1 MASAQELRDAIA
13 ALEAQMPKVYG
24 ETRKRYGER
33 LAKLQSQLRRAKNP
47 ARVGSGGRFQ
57 RCVEAVAASG
67 SADDPAAVCAAA
79 GRRKYGAAKF
89 AAMAAAGR
97 RRAGRHNP
105 LDDAARLYEEFHGK
119 PSAEVVEVEETLH
132 VHDVL
137 AELGELLRLDVI
149 ALDGARVKLSG
160 FEGALLCSNEQGSQ
174 LFIRGGD
181 QFIDLDVFEIAEPH
195 ESEVLGTVKRIWY
208 GTEKL
213 HLGKDGGRA
222 KYFHDFGEEGGRR
235 PHLVYHHKDPSLEFA
250 GGSYIVKAEGVIN

>member
-1 MASAQELRDAIA
+1 MGKR
-13 ALEAQMPKVYG
+13 MYG
-24 ETRKRYGER
+24 EIPRRVTKQQVKPIRGKLKDAARAGYETGKFLSRYDKRFSRKR
-33 LAKLQSQLRRAKNP
+33 LAGPKGPLPNP
-47 ARVGSGGRFQ
+47 M
-57 RCVEAVAASG
+57 E
-67 SADDPAAVCAAA
+67 
-79 GRRKYGAAKF
+79 
-89 AAMAAAGR
+89 
-97 RRAGRHNP
+97 
-105 LDDAARLYEEFHGK
+105 DAARLYEEFHGK

-160 FEGALLCSNEQGSQ
+160 FEGALLCSNEDGSQ

-235 PHLVYHHKDPSLEFA
+235 PHLVYHHKDPSLELA
-250 GGSYIVKAEGVIN
+250 GGSYVVKPEGVRN